1 MPLQS
6 INPYTGSLIA
16 EYAEATEVEI
26 EQQLARSVKAAASWR
41 RSSFAARRGVLERA
55 AILLRERK
63 REFAEL
69 MTAEM
74 GKLISSAE
82 AEVEKCAWAC
92 DYYVEHGEAFLT
104 PEFVE
109 AGARKSFIA
118 YNPLG
123 VVLAVMPWNFPFWQ
137 TFRFAAPALMAG
149 NAGILKHASNV
160 QGSAYAIESI
170 FSEAGAPHDVF
181 SVLPISGS
189 RIPAVIADSHIAAV
203 TLTGSTPAGRSVG
216 AAAGKALKKC
226 VLELGGSDP
235 YIVLED
241 ADLEAAA
248 DACVTGR
255 MINGGQSCIAAKRL
269 IVVDQVRKQFTSLV
283 LERLQTYVPG
293 DPIDPA
299 TTLGPM
305 ARADLRGEL
314 HDQVARAQKS
324 GAKLLLGGAV
334 PDGPAAFYP
343 ATLLT
348 EVGPDNPAFR
358 EELFGPVAVVVPARD
373 EADAVRLA
381 NDSSFGLG
389 AAVFT
394 GDNERGRRIATYE
407 LDAGNVAVN
416 GFVKSDPRLPFGG
429 IKESGFGRELSW
441 LGIREFVNIKAV
453 VVS

>member
-1 MPLQS
+1 MALQS
-6 INPYTGSLIA
+6 INPYTGTVVA
-16 EYAEATEVEI
+16 EYTEATEEEVDE
-26 EQQLARSVKAAASWR
+26 QLARSVAAATCWR
-41 RSSFAARRGVLERA
+41 RSSFDARRGVLERVA
-55 AILLRERK
+55 SVLRERK
-63 REFAEL
+63 QEFAEL
-69 MTAEM
+69 MTLEM
-74 GKLISSAE
+74 GKLIGSAE

-92 DYYVEHGEAFLT
+92 DYYVEHAERFLSAEPIET
-104 PEFVE
+104 D
-109 AGARKSFIA
+109 ARRSSVA

-137 TFRFAAPALMAG
+137 VMRFAAPAIMAG
-149 NAGILKHASNV
+149 NAGLLKHASNV
-160 QGSAYAIESI
+160 QGAAYAIESI
-170 FSEAGAPHDVF
+170 LAEAGAPDDVF

-189 RIPAVIADSHIAAV
+189 RVPSVIADPRIAAV
-203 TLTGSTPAGRSVG
+203 TLTGSTPAGRAVG
-216 AAAGKALKKC
+216 EAAGRALKKC

-235 YIVLED
+235 YVILED
-241 ADLEAAA
+241 ADLATAA

-269 IVVDQVRKQFTSLV
+269 IVVDDVRDQFTELV
-283 LERLQTYVPG
+283 LERLKGYQPG
-293 DPIDPA
+293 DPFDPA

-305 ARADLRGEL
+305 AKADLRDEL
-314 HDQVARAQKS
+314 HDQVVRATDA
-324 GAKLLLGGAV
+324 GAKLRLGGTI
-334 PDGPAAFYP
+334 PGGPAAFYP

-348 EVGPDNPAFR
+348 EVGPANPAFR
-358 EELFGPVAVVVPARD
+358 EELFGPVAVIVPARD
-373 EADAVRLA
+373 KVHAIELA

-394 GDNERGRRIATYE
+394 QDLERGERIATEE

-441 LGIREFVNIKAV
+441 LGIREFVNTKAV